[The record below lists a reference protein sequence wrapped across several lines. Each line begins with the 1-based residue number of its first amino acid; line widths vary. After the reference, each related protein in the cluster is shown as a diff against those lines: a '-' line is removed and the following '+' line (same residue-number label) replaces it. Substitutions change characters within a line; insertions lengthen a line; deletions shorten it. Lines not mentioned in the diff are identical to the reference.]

1 MKVLH
6 LSYSDINGGAARA
19 TYRIHHALR
28 KEGIDSRMWV
38 NKLSSEDWTVEGPLN
53 KIDKFFYNSRKQ
65 IFSEIEHAIINSFS
79 VEDKILSYNELTNKL
94 MNKGINA
101 NSAALY
107 VSRNTPIIIKVAPSC
122 YALVGTEFQAGEID
136 IYYNLNKV
144 KNKIEKNFD
153 YDYGENNTIWVGYE
167 INRKNRDGRN
177 FSVPKSLFEIIKG
190 EYKVV
195 GLDHTIKISNGYI
208 YRVSNEKLKNMIVLG
223 QEIIFTFNISK
234 KTVTILNG
242 KNLMKEKYK
251 H

>member
-1 MKVLH
+1 
-6 LSYSDINGGAARA
+6 
-19 TYRIHHALR
+19 T
-28 KEGIDSRMWV
+28 
-38 NKLSSEDWTVEGPLN
+38 
-53 KIDKFFYNSRKQ
+53 
-65 IFSEIEHAIINSFS
+65 
-79 VEDKILSYNELTNKL
+79 EDKILSYNELTNKL

-122 YALVGTEFQAGEID
+122 YALVGTKFETGEID
-136 IYYNLNKV
+136 SYYSLNKV

-167 INRKNRDGRN
+167 INKKNRDGRN
-177 FSVPKSLFEIIKG
+177 FLVPKSLYEIIKG

-195 GLDHTIKISNGYI
+195 GLDHSIKVSNSIIS
-208 YRVSNEKLKNMIVLG
+208 RVSNEKLKNMIVLG

-234 KTVTILNG
+234 KTVTISSG
-242 KNLMKEKYK
+242 KDLMKEKYK